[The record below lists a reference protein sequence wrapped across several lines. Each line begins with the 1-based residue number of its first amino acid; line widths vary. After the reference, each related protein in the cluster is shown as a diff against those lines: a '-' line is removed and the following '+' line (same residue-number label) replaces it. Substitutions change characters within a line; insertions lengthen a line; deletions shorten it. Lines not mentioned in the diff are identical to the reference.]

1 MSQSQKMLLKMQ
13 SQQRIGLQDV
23 KPQINKL
30 TAESRQKSTD
40 LYPRIQSMADLVVMA
55 HSGKQSQ
62 MSRIRSEVQIGGA
75 AR

>member
-1 MSQSQKMLLKMQ
+1 MQ